1 MNDTDTAA
9 GAMEAFVDAWR
20 RDPEFRAHVEADPKA
35 ELAERGVPVPPG
47 EVRLAVD
54 TADTR
59 HVVFPPDPNGKI
71 ADEQLS
77 AVAGGLSYGSFGALV
92 RGEIRN

>member
-1 MNDTDTAA
+1 MSETNTVA
-9 GAMEAFVDAWR
+9 GAMEGFVDAWR
-20 RDPEFRAHVEADPKA
+20 GDPEFRARALADPKA
-35 ELAERGVPVPPG
+35 ALAERGVPVPAG

-59 HVVFPPDPNGKI
+59 HVVLPPDPNGAI

-77 AVAGGLSYGSFGALV
+77 AVAGGLSYGSFGPLV